1 MGRTIAVVF
10 PDWETDHGQF
20 GQHHSGR
27 VFESFIR
34 RIEQIS
40 AVVEIEKIGTV
51 VMSARGPSRYFGGD
65 HCVALKLHEMFY
77 SNENAVGVGIA
88 DSRFAALAAA
98 HLSALRRS
106 PCVIDSGITLDFL
119 DALSVRALVEV
130 GNIDEETIDLLMRL
144 GVYTCGGVRKLGEVA
159 LIDRFGVVGHRIFQL
174 VSAHDVHSFAI
185 DTSSSD
191 FSRVYESETP
201 LTSVPHVVA
210 SVRAIAEEVIETVS
224 SAGQQC
230 IRLYIHCETEHGE
243 SVSRIW
249 GESGGFTTAAL
260 LQRLSYQLEAW
271 YVGNGETPEHCEA
284 PTSGV
289 VRVFIKPMECR
300 NVLATQS
307 VLWGGYEENTERAAR
322 AVSQALA
329 VADNVRI
336 SVPQWNGGR
345 DICNVYSQV
354 PITTVDITSLRNSS
368 ARVGIGE
375 RRVKKWTGTL
385 PRPWPAWLAPSAV
398 NISVLDANN
407 CHVGVTGR
415 HELTSMPAYVL
426 VGQRKYV
433 VDKVAGPW
441 PLEERWW
448 DTHRL
453 RRNVRLQLM
462 VRNEHN
468 AGRVF
473 LVLLESNA
481 WKLVGRYD

>member
-10 PDWETDHGQF
+10 PDWEVHHGQF

-34 RIEQIS
+34 RIEEIS
-40 AVVEIEKIGTV
+40 AVIEIEKIGTV

-65 HCVALKLHEMFY
+65 QCVALKLHDMFR
-77 SNENAVGVGIA
+77 SAENIVGVGIA

-98 HLSALRRS
+98 HLSALRHS
-106 PCVIDSGITLDFL
+106 PCVIDSPVTLDFL

-130 GNIDEETIDLLMRL
+130 GNIDEDTIDLLLRL
-144 GVYTCGGVRKLGEVA
+144 GVYTCGGVRKLGESA
-159 LIDRFGVVGHRIFQL
+159 LIDRFGVVGHHIFQL
-174 VSAHDVHSFAI
+174 VSAHDVHSFAV

-201 LTSVPHVVA
+201 LTSVSHVVA
-210 SVRAIAEEVIETVS
+210 SVRAVAEEVMESVS

-230 IRLYIHCETEHGE
+230 IRLYVHCETEHGE

-249 GESGGFTTAAL
+249 GESGGFTTAGV
-260 LQRLSYQLEAW
+260 LQRLSYQLDAW
-271 YVGNGETPEHCEA
+271 YGENREAPEQSET

-300 NVLATQS
+300 DVLATQS

-336 SVPQWNGGR
+336 TVPQWNGGR
-345 DICNVYSQV
+345 DICTVFSQI
-354 PITTVDITSLRNSS
+354 PITMVDITSVRDSS
-368 ARVGIGE
+368 TRVGIGE
-375 RRVKKWTGTL
+375 RKIKKWTGTL
-385 PRPWPAWLAPSAV
+385 PRPWPTWLASSAID
-398 NISVLDANN
+398 ISVLDANN

-415 HELTSMPAYVL
+415 HELTSMPAYV
-426 VGQRKYV
+426 VVAQKKYV
-433 VDKVAGPW
+433 VDKIAGPW

-462 VRNEHN
+462 VRNERN
-468 AGRVF
+468 AVRVF
-473 LVLLESNA
+473 LVLLENHA